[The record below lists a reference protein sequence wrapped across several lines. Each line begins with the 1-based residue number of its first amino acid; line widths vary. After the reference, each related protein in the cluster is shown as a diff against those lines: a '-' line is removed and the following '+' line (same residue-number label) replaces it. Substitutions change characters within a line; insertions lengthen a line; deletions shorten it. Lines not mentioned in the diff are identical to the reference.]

1 MSTDFE
7 IAPTMWALRAHTSGG
22 PETLQYEEAPTPEPG
37 TADVLVRVHAASFT
51 ATELT
56 WPSTWTDRRGLD
68 RTPVIPGHEISGVV
82 VAQGW
87 GAVAPAIG
95 DEVIGLVDWY
105 RDGGAAEYVAVE
117 GHHLGPKPQ
126 SVDHETAAAVPLAGL
141 TAWQGLFDH
150 GRLQAG
156 QTVVVHG
163 AGGGVGTYAV
173 QLARNAGARVI
184 ATGRAH
190 AADVAV
196 GLGADTFVD
205 LDQLGDGPLG
215 DPATADVVF
224 DTVGGSVLARSWPML
239 RPGGRLISVAEP
251 PSAPDGAQAADVTA
265 LYFVVL
271 PDRAQLTELS
281 RLVDAGELRPVVGA
295 RVPLRDGQ
303 SAFAGKL
310 AGGSSGK
317 TVLQIR

>member
-1 MSTDFE
+1 MSTDLGT
-7 IAPTMWALRAHTSGG
+7 APTMWALRAHASGG
-22 PETLQYEEAPTPEPG
+22 PETLRYEEAPTPEPG
-37 TADVLVRVHAASFT
+37 TGDVLVRVHAASFT
-51 ATELT
+51 PTELT
-56 WPSTWTDRRGLD
+56 WPSTWTDRRDLD

-87 GAVAPAIG
+87 GAVVPAVG
-95 DEVIGLVDWY
+95 DEVIGLLDWY
-105 RDGGAAEYVAVE
+105 RDGGAAEYVTVE
-117 GHHLGPKPQ
+117 ARNLGPKPQ

-163 AGGGVGTYAV
+163 AGGGVGTMAV
-173 QLARNAGARVI
+173 QLAHNAGARVI

-190 AADVAV
+190 AADLAV

-215 DPATADVVF
+215 DPATVDLVF
-224 DTVGGSVLARSWPML
+224 DTVGGSVLARSWPLL

-251 PSAPDGAQAADVTA
+251 PETDDYALAAAVTA
-265 LYFVVL
+265 LYFVVE
-271 PDRAQLTELS
+271 PDRAQLTELA
-281 RLVDAGELRPVVGA
+281 RLVDAGDVRPIVGA
-295 RVPLRDGQ
+295 RVPLSDGQ
-303 SAFAGKL
+303 SAFTTKG

-317 TVLQIR
+317 TVLQVR